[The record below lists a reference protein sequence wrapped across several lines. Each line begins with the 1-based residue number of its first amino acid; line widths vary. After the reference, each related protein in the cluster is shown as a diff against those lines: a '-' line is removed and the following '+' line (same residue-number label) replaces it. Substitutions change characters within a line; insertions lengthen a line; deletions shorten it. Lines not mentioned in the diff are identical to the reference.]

1 MNPLDLTPEHIAP
14 AFPGAKLSN
23 ITKFWPFVREA
34 LRENLLTDA
43 VYVATALG
51 TIAAETA
58 GFVPI
63 KEAPS
68 KYNTRLRFGDLYD
81 GRQDLG
87 NYQHGDGGKYCGR
100 GFPQLT
106 GRDHYMRYGARLG
119 VDLLDDPE
127 KANEPR
133 VSAQLLA
140 LFIADR
146 RQKIEAAAQCG
157 DLKAIRRLVN
167 GGSHGL
173 DRFTRAYNAIM
184 GVLKRG

>member
-1 MNPLDLTPEHIAP
+1 MTPLDLTPEHIAP

-43 VYVATALG
+43 VSVATALG

-58 GFVPI
+58 GFVPM
-63 KEAPS
+63 KEMPS

-106 GRDHYMRYGARLG
+106 GRDNYARYGARIG
-119 VDLLDDPE
+119 IDLLDDPE
-127 KANEPR
+127 QANEPHI
-133 VSAQLLA
+133 SAQLLA

-167 GGSHGL
+167 GGLHGL
-173 DRFTRAYNAIM
+173 DRFTKAYYATM
-184 GVLKRG
+184 GALLHG

>member
-1 MNPLDLTPEHIAP
+1 VLPLDLTPDHIAP

-23 ITKFWPFVREA
+23 IEKFWPFVREA
-34 LRENLLTDA
+34 LRENMLTDPIS
-43 VYVATALG
+43 VATALG

-63 KEAPS
+63 KEMPS
-68 KYNTRLRFGDLYD
+68 KYNTRIRFGDLYD
-81 GRQDLG
+81 GRKDLG
-87 NYQHGDGGKYCGR
+87 NYAHGDGGKYCGR

-106 GRDHYMRYGARLG
+106 GRDNYMRYGARIG

-127 KANEPR
+127 QANEPR
-133 VSAQLLA
+133 IAAQLLA
-140 LFIADR
+140 IFIADR
-146 RQKIEAAAQCG
+146 RQKIEIDALNG

-173 DRFTRAYNAIM
+173 DRFTKAYNTIM
-184 GVLKRG
+184 GELK